1 MGFAL
6 KKEYLPHYVYSDYEN
21 WEGNWE
27 LIDGIPYSM
36 STTPNFNHQNV
47 NTAILVQLRD
57 KLKTFKTCTAIMP
70 LDWIISDNT
79 VVQPDVMVICKEVKE
94 KFLTFPPTVIFEILS
109 PSTAQKDKSLK
120 FDLYQSQGVKYYV
133 IIDIDAKSA
142 IVYEYKNESYSKVA
156 ETGTDT
162 FTFDLEVCSA
172 DFSFAEIW

>member
-6 KKEYLPHYVYSDYEN
+6 KKEYLPHYTYSDYEN

-36 STTPNFNHQNV
+36 SPTPKFYHQDV
-47 NTAILVQLRD
+47 NTEILVQLRNN
-57 KLKTFKTCTAIMP
+57 LKHCEKCTAIMP

-120 FDLYQSQGVKYYV
+120 FELYQSQAVKYYV
-133 IIDIDAKSA
+133 IVDIEAKS
-142 IVYEYKNESYSKVA
+142 VVVFEYKDGKYSKVL

-162 FTFDLEVCSA
+162 FTFDLENCSA

>member
-6 KKEYLPHYVYSDYEN
+6 KKEYLPHYTYSDYEN

-27 LIDGIPYSM
+27 LINGIPYSM
-36 STTPNFNHQNV
+36 SPTPNFNHQSV
-47 NTAILVQLRD
+47 NTAILVQLVD
-57 KLKTFKTCTAIMP
+57 KLKHCKTCTAIMP
-70 LDWIISDNT
+70 LDWIISDDT

-120 FDLYQSQGVKYYV
+120 FELYQSQAVRYYV
-133 IIDIDAKSA
+133 IVDIDAKSA
-142 IVYEYKNESYSKVA
+142 VVFEYKDGKYSKVL

-162 FTFDLEVCSA
+162 FTFDLENCSA
-172 DFSFAEIW
+172 DFSFAGIW